1 VSIKRKQCPHDQTT
15 LVGVAAIA
23 VNNNMAAAEEGT
35 VASLA
40 ANQTITAATTETTI
54 LATIIIT
61 KKILTR
67 AKTNKAPLRKK
78 FKRNSDKKYG

>member
-1 VSIKRKQCPHDQTT
+1 
-15 LVGVAAIA
+15 VGVAAIA
-23 VNNNMAAAEEGT
+23 VNNNMVAAEEGT

-40 ANQTITAATTETTI
+40 ANQTITAATTI